1 VASANLDL
9 VRSIFAAQ
17 ERGDY
22 SSSDWADPEIEY
34 VIPDGPDPGSW
45 KGLAAMAK
53 AARDRLSTW
62 EDYRFT
68 VDEFGEL
75 DGQRVLVLVQR
86 LGRGKRIGVEL
97 GQIRSKGA
105 HVFDLDGG
113 KVTRLVAYSD
123 RDSALADLG
132 LTPEAGS
139 RGERACLSA
148 TSSCIACS

>member
-1 VASANLDL
+1 
-9 VRSIFAAQ
+9 
-17 ERGDY
+17 
-22 SSSDWADPEIEY
+22 
-34 VIPDGPDPGSW
+34 
-45 KGLAAMAK
+45 M
-53 AARDRLSTW
+53 
-62 EDYRFT
+62 
-68 VDEFGEL
+68 DEFGEL

-105 HVFDLDGG
+105 HVFHLDGG

-139 RGERACLSA
+139 QR
-148 TSSCIACS
+148 